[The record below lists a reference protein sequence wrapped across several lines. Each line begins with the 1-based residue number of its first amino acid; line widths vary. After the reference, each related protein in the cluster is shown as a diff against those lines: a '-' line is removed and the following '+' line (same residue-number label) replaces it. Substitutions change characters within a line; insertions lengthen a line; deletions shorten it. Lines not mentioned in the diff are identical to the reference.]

1 MQTPI
6 QLGREGGIGQRK
18 AHVLVCEGAGRLT
31 INIRMDVFTPSALK
45 SPKHATSVGAGCG
58 LLWVGWRGRPPRG
71 SKSGKDW
78 GKGVHAEARQV
89 PESWGGLEGL
99 KDSHLTGG
107 SGRDQGPARPEA

>member
-45 SPKHATSVGAGCG
+45 GPKHATSLGAGCG
-58 LLWVGWRGRPPRG
+58 LLWVGWRGRPPEE
-71 SKSGKDW
+71 
-78 GKGVHAEARQV
+78 VN
-89 PESWGGLEGL
+89 LERAGPRV
-99 KDSHLTGG
+99 STQRH
-107 SGRDQGPARPEA
+107 GRCQSPGEGWRD